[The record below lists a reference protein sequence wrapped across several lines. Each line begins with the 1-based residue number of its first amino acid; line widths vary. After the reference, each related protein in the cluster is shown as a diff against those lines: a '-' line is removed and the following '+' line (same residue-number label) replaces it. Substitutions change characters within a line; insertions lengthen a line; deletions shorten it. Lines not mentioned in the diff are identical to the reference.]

1 MNRKII
7 AVLILSIALVVF
19 VLHLTGTLKLFY
31 TVSTAGTL
39 YVLEYNT
46 GSPIAG
52 AIVVIDASSDTFH
65 NLGDVIDTRI
75 PGKGMDGKIDN
86 YDLNAELDLAGRG
99 IDYTNPDWEKYYKW
113 FDINK
118 DNKIDMKD
126 VIIVESDVGL
136 VWHQPPIL
144 SKYVTD
150 NNGAVSLNVV
160 QTNLDNTYQYL
171 ANVSLSGVIR
181 EKTNVLIDVR
191 NPSPIYVVKLKPPIA
206 QFTYSP
212 QNPTVGQTI
221 TFDASA
227 SYDPDG
233 TISKYEWDFNNDGV
247 TDKTGVTV
255 TWSYSNY
262 GSYTVKL
269 TVTDNDGLSSST
281 TQTIKI
287 SSNPVAQITV
297 DKTSG
302 LTPLTVRFDGSG
314 SYDPDGGSITAYSW
328 DFGDGSTGT
337 GSVVS
342 HTYSL
347 APGVNSQ
354 TFTAT
359 LTVTDDEGAIGST
372 SVNIYVY
379 RNAGFASFAYSP
391 TYPYPGETITFDASE
406 SRASTGAVITEYHW
420 TFDSETKIVT
430 TATTTYS
437 FASIGQHTVSLY
449 IVDSSGYTS
458 PIVTEYPEVI
468 EEPVADFSISG
479 ETIAGKTLTF
489 TFTGK
494 GRISTYSWSFG
505 DGAVANTN
513 PATHSYSSANT
524 YTVTLTITDIRGT
537 TKSIQK
543 PVTIT
548 VEPPTLTILTLLE
561 FPPSTQVNIKVLVT
575 DKSGNKIS
583 GATVTLSIAPIPEIN
598 YAGTTKSSDTGPDG
612 VATISILSPPSS
624 LYKYN
629 ATISCLGTT
638 NSYILKVLP
647 QILVK
652 TTQFNYE
659 QTYKPGDYDFI
670 YSGQT
675 VDKETG
681 VIISDDPNTP
691 EYEGCALVF
700 KELKDE
706 TGKVIPSNYIYYE
719 SSGGAFTFKAKVY
732 DYYASINPNFNYEPK
747 TLTLT
752 LIFARTGYVQGILNV
767 TAKMGPPSIV
777 AVIGSTSVTV
787 GTNSFKI
794 AFKDKQGQPYA
805 GLTASNI
812 EVVITTPSGT
822 TLSTS
827 RELANKYYFDDSTK
841 TITVAYDFTE
851 LGTYKI
857 TVNFFGLPFT
867 QPSYT
872 FNVNCTQASVVPPI
886 LTNPYVIGFIGL
898 IILILLLRRRK

>member
-1 MNRKII
+1 MNSKII
-7 AVLILSIALVVF
+7 AVLILTIALVVF

-31 TVSTAGTL
+31 TVGTAGTL

-65 NLGDVIDTRI
+65 NLGDVIDARI

-86 YDLNAELDLAGRG
+86 YDVDAIKNLVGKSYLDPG
-99 IDYTNPDWEKYYKW
+99 WEEYYKW
-113 FDINK
+113 YDIYK
-118 DNKIDMKD
+118 DNKIDLKD
-126 VIIVESDVGL
+126 VLTAESDVGL
-136 VWHQPPIL
+136 IWHQPPIL

-150 NNGAVSLNVV
+150 SNGAVSLSVV

-171 ANVSLSGVIR
+171 ANVSLPGVIR

-233 TISKYEWDFNNDGV
+233 TISKYEWDFDNDGV

-255 TWSYSNY
+255 TWSYSKY

-269 TVTDNDGLSSST
+269 TVTDNDRLSSST
-281 TQTIKI
+281 TQTIKVNA
-287 SSNPVAQITV
+287 NPVAKITV

-314 SYDPDGGSITAYSW
+314 SYDPDGSITAYSW
-328 DFGDGSTGT
+328 DFGDGSAGI

-347 APGVNSQ
+347 ASGVNSQ

-359 LTVTDDEGAIGST
+359 LTVTDNEGAPGST

-379 RNAGFASFAYSP
+379 RNPGFASFTYSP
-391 TYPYPGETITFDASE
+391 TYPYPDENITFDASG
-406 SRASTGAVITEYHW
+406 SCPSTGAVITEYHW
-420 TFDSETKIVT
+420 TFDSETKVVT

-437 FASIGQHTVSLY
+437 FASTGVHTVSLY
-449 IVDSSGYTS
+449 IVDSSGHQSLT
-458 PIVTEYPEVI
+458 VTQYLEVI
-468 EEPVADFSISG
+468 EAPTADFSVSG
-479 ETIAGKTLTF
+479 ETVVGKTLTF
-489 TFTGK
+489 TFTGT

-505 DGAVANTN
+505 DGVTADTN

-524 YTVTLTITDIRGT
+524 YIVTLTITDIRGT
-537 TKSIQK
+537 TKSTQK
-543 PVTIT
+543 SVTIT
-548 VEPPTLTILTLLE
+548 VEPPTLMLLTLLE

-598 YAGTTKSSDTGPDG
+598 YAGTTKSSDTGSDG

-638 NSYILKVLP
+638 NRYTLKVLP

-652 TTQFNYE
+652 TIQFNYE

-681 VIISDDPNTP
+681 VIVSD
-691 EYEGCALVF
+691 CALAT

-706 TGKVIPSNYIYYE
+706 TGKVIPNDYIYYE

-732 DYYASINPNFNYEPK
+732 DYYANINPNFNYEPK

-752 LIFARTGYVQGILNV
+752 LIFTKTGYIQGTLNV
-767 TAKMGPPSIV
+767 TAKIGPPSIV
-777 AVIGSTSVTV
+777 AVISSTSVTV
-787 GTNSFKI
+787 GANSFKI
-794 AFKDKQGQPYA
+794 SFKDKQGQPYA
-805 GLTASNI
+805 GLIASNI
-812 EVVITTPSGT
+812 EVVITTPSGK

-827 RELANKYYFDDSTK
+827 RELADKYYFDDGTK
-841 TITVAYDFTE
+841 TITVSYEFSE

-872 FNVNCTQASVVPPI
+872 FNVNCTQANVLPPI

-898 IILILLLRRRK
+898 IILILLLRRRKK

>member
-1 MNRKII
+1 MNKKKILALIMLFALAI
-7 AVLILSIALVVF
+7 ATIFLAFPGL
-19 VLHLTGTLKLFY
+19 LKLFY
-31 TVSTAGTL
+31 STSTSGVITVVDEKTYKAVPS
-39 YVLEYNT
+39 
-46 GSPIAG
+46 
-52 AIVVIDASSDTFH
+52 AIVTIDATNTTFH
-65 NLGDVIDTRI
+65 FLGDVTNQYEQWIT
-75 PGKGMDGKIDN
+75 MDGVIDSHDAN
-86 YDLNAELDLAGRG
+86 MMITAQSSGATDQLKDWCDLNRDG
-99 IDYTNPDWEKYYKW
+99 YVNV
-113 FDINK
+113 K
-118 DNKIDMKD
+118 DAT
-126 VIIVESDVGL
+126 IVNQNMGL
-136 VWHQPPIL
+136 VWHQPPI
-144 SKYVTD
+144 KQTKVTD
-150 NNGAVSLNVV
+150 SNGQVTFDWVSQNAEYAHDYLVTVSGTNIVTKTV
-160 QTNLDNTYQYL
+160 QVDLRQPN
-171 ANVSLSGVIR
+171 I
-181 EKTNVLIDVR
+181 LIFVT
-191 NPSPIYVVKLKPPIA
+191 VKQPPVA
-206 QFTYSP
+206 LFTYSP
-212 QNPTVGQTI
+212 YYPTVGQTI
-221 TFDASA
+221 TFNASA

-247 TDKTGVTV
+247 TDKTGVIV
-255 TWSYSNY
+255 QWSYSNY

-269 TVTDNDGLSSST
+269 TVTDNDGLSSSIT
-281 TQTIKI
+281 RTIKVN
-287 SSNPVAQITV
+287 SNPIAKITV

-314 SYDPDGGSITAYSW
+314 SYDPDDGSDHITAYSW

-347 APGVNSQ
+347 ASGVNSQ

-359 LTVTDDEGAIGST
+359 LTVTDDEGVNGST

-379 RNAGFASFAYSP
+379 RNAGFASFTYGP
-391 TYPYPGETITFDASE
+391 KYPYPGENITFDASG
-406 SRASTGAVITEYHW
+406 SSPSTGAVITEYHW
-420 TFDSETKIVT
+420 TFDSDTKVVT
-430 TATTTYS
+430 TPTISYS
-437 FASIGQHTVSLY
+437 FASTGVHTVSLY
-449 IVDSSGYTS
+449 IVDSSGYIS
-458 PIVTEYPEVI
+458 PTVTQYPEVI
-468 EEPVADFSISG
+468 EAPVADFSVSG
-479 ETIAGKTLTF
+479 ETVVGKTLTF

-505 DGAVANTN
+505 DGGTADTN

-524 YTVTLTITDIRGT
+524 YIVTLTITDIRGT
-537 TKSIQK
+537 TKSTQK

-548 VEPPTLTILTLLE
+548 VEPPTLTLLTLLE

-598 YAGTTKSSDTGPDG
+598 YAGTTKSSDTGSDG

-638 NSYILKVLP
+638 NSYTLKVLP

-652 TTQFNYE
+652 TIQFNYE

-681 VIISDDPNTP
+681 VIISDDPTTP

-706 TGKVIPSNYIYYE
+706 TGKVIPNDYIHYE

-752 LIFARTGYVQGILNV
+752 LIFARTGYAQGILNV

-787 GTNSFKI
+787 GANSFKI

-812 EVVITTPSGT
+812 EVVITSPSGT
-822 TLSTS
+822 TMSTS
-827 RELANKYYFDDSTK
+827 RELADKYYFDDGTK
-841 TITVAYDFTE
+841 TITVSYEFSE

-872 FNVNCTQASVVPPI
+872 FNVDCTQASVVPPI
-886 LTNPYVIGFIGL
+886 LTNPYVWGFIGL
-898 IILILLLRRRK
+898 IFLILLLRRGKK